1 MKKQVSID
9 FIVEDPGLYRIA
21 WKDFRT
27 GRSGC
32 SAYSCSWEQA
42 EASVRELNSQYP
54 DSIHWVE
61 ANPRLN

>member
-1 MKKQVSID
+1 LKEKQTGMKKQVSID

-32 SAYSCSWEQA
+32 SLQLLLG
-42 EASVRELNSQYP
+42 ASRGIGARAQQPIS
-54 DSIHWVE
+54 
-61 ANPRLN
+61 